1 MSFASSGS
9 NPDFGKRGVNVN
21 QFRSMANTLRNNGS
35 ESSTRPMFTSATA
48 CQ

>member
-1 MSFASSGS
+1 MIFGSSGN
-9 NPDFGKRGVNVN
+9 NPDFGKRGVSVH
-21 QFRSMANTLRNNGS
+21 QFRSIANTFRNSGN